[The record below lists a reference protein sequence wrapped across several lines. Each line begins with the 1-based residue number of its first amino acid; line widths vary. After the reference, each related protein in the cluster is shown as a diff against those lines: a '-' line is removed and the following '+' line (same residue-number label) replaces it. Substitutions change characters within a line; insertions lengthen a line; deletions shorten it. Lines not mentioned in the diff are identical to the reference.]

1 MYLNIFAYY
10 YLRNQNSGV
19 FPLAKVIPGVIFTTV
34 IALVATFISS
44 LQIIKETVNFSPLII
59 AILLGVLIG
68 NIWKIP
74 EPLKLGV
81 VFSLKKILRI
91 AIVFLGFRLTFQNVI
106 DVGLE
111 GLIVDAVML
120 ISTFI
125 FGVWVSRKLFGLE
138 PEMSYLIASGS
149 SICGASAVLATA
161 PVVRAEMHHAAM
173 AVATVTIF
181 GTISMFVYPIVYKF
195 AGSFIGF
202 DEVLYGI
209 WTGATVHEV
218 AQVVAAGFAVSDT
231 AGNTATISKLTRV
244 MMLAPLL
251 IVLSFYLAR
260 KKATHGAG
268 IALRDIPIPYFVFG
282 FIAMVGV
289 NSLDFIPKNIVHY
302 INVFDGFLLTV
313 AMAAMGLETNINKMK
328 GVGMKP
334 IYSAFLIFIFLF
346 FVGIVSIK
354 IVHQILG

>member
-1 MYLNIFAYY
+1 MI
-10 YLRNQNSGV
+10 
-19 FPLAKVIPGVIFTTV
+19 KVVPGLIFTTT
-34 IALVATFISS
+34 IAILSTFISS
-44 LQIIKETVNFSPLII
+44 LQIVKDTVNFSPLII
-59 AILLGVLIG
+59 AILLGVLAG
-68 NIWKIP
+68 NIWRIP
-74 EPLKLGV
+74 EQFKPGII
-81 VFSLKKILRI
+81 FSLKKVLRI
-91 AIVFLGFRLTFQNVI
+91 AIVFLGFRLTFQNVV
-106 DVGLE
+106 DVGIE
-111 GLIVDAVML
+111 GLIVDLIML
-120 ISTFI
+120 ISTFV
-125 FGVWVSRKLFGLE
+125 FGVFISRKFFGLE

-181 GTISMFVYPIVYKF
+181 GTIAMFSYPVFYKF
-195 AGSFIGF
+195 AGSYLGF
-202 DEVLYGI
+202 DDVLYGI

-251 IVLSFYLAR
+251 LVLSFYLAR
-260 KKATHGAG
+260 KNTTHGVG

-289 NSLDFIPKNIVHY
+289 NSLDLIPEATVRY
-302 INVFDGFLLTV
+302 INVIDGFLLTV
-313 AMAAMGLETNINKMK
+313 AMSAMGIETNINKMK

-334 IYSAFLIFIFLF
+334 IYAAFLIFIFLF
-346 FVGIVSIK
+346 FVGIASIK
-354 IVHQILG
+354 IAHQIFG

>member
-1 MYLNIFAYY
+1 MNY
-10 YLRNQNSGV
+10 
-19 FPLAKVIPGVIFTTV
+19 IPGIILTTI
-34 IALVATFISS
+34 IAILATFISK
-44 LQIIKETVNFSPLII
+44 LEIVKETVNFSPLII

-74 EPLKLGV
+74 ETLKPGII
-81 VFSLKKILRI
+81 FSLKKILRI

-106 DVGLE
+106 DVGFE
-111 GLIVDAVML
+111 GLIVDTIML
-120 ISTFI
+120 TSTFL
-125 FGVWVSRKLFGLE
+125 FGVYISRKWFGLE
-138 PEMSYLIASGS
+138 PEISYLVASGS

-181 GTISMFVYPIVYKF
+181 GTTAMFIYPIVYKF
-195 AGSFIGF
+195 FSSALGF
-202 DEVLYGI
+202 NEVLYGI

-218 AQVVAAGFAVSDT
+218 AQVVAAGFAISDV

-251 IVLSFYLAR
+251 ITLSFYLA
-260 KKATHGAG
+260 KKHSTHGAG

-289 NSLDFIPKNIVHY
+289 NSTHIIPENIVHY
-302 INVFDGFLLTV
+302 INIIDGFLLTI
-313 AMAAMGLETNINKMK
+313 AMAAMGLETNINKIK

-334 IYSAFLIFIFLF
+334 IYAAAIIFLYLF
-346 FVGIVSIK
+346 FVGIASIK
-354 IVHQILG
+354 VVHSLMG